1 MYIISWWV
9 PAISDPRNTVGN
21 LGETIWALQSK
32 VDWAGLALSSNC
44 KERLLIAPFSL
55 RKHKKKKSNPTSR
68 AWVGQSPSAS
78 CKRND
83 TDGNEVDW
91 WCLASLSITAEKSV
105 GISRGQCLPWEAA
118 TGTMPLPS
126 RISSLESG
134 TIGQRHYLYIFKRE
148 TESIL
153 QGTLFKWEIGSG
165 FFKVNC
171 SSINRSQE
179 YSSSIDSDRNNV
191 V

>member
-1 MYIISWWV
+1 MKPSGHFI
-9 PAISDPRNTVGN
+9 PRLT
-21 LGETIWALQSK
+21 EQ
-32 VDWAGLALSSNC
+32 DWHSVLIVRRDFLSHLFPCENI
-44 KERLLIAPFSL
+44 K
-55 RKHKKKKSNPTSR
+55 KKKKSNPTSR
-68 AWVGQSPSAS
+68 AWIGQSPLAS

-83 TDGNEVDW
+83 TNGNEVDW
-91 WCLASLSITAEKSV
+91 WWLTSLSIISEKSV
-105 GISRGQCLPWEAA
+105 GINRDQCLPWEAA
-118 TGTMPLPS
+118 TGTMPLPLG
-126 RISSLESG
+126 ISSLESG
-134 TIGQRHYLYIFKRE
+134 KIGQRHYLYIFKWE

-179 YSSSIDSDRNNV
+179 YSFSIDSDRNNV